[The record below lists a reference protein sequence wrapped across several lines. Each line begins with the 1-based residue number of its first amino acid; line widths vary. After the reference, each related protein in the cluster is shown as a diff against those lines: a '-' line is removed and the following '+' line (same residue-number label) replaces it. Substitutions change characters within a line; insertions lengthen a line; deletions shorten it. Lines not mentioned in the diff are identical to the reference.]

1 MMDAFKIELLA
12 ETAKAPAKVNSCYG
26 MLWNLYTDSFYHAGM
41 QDVTFDLNKTF
52 YGSKLNGLATKDGYV
67 LHPKGRILVRTGL
80 SIDPPIKYYAQVVP
94 INDTTQYGTSATELH
109 KQGLLIESKIIMG
122 GEIDFVAVNL
132 GHRPIEIKKGEAIA
146 QMMMKPIYNLD
157 MEVIG

>member
-1 MMDAFKIELLA
+1 MDTFKIELLA
-12 ETAKAPAKVNSCYG
+12 ETAKAPTEVGSCYG
-26 MLWNLYTDSFYHAGM
+26 MLWNLYADSFAHAGM

-52 YGSKLNGLATKDGYV
+52 YGSKLNGVATKDGYV
-67 LHPKGRILVRTGL
+67 LQPQGRILVRTGL

-94 INDTTQYGTSATELH
+94 IYDPTQWDTTATELH
-109 KQGLLIESKIIMG
+109 KKGLLIESKIIMS

-132 GHRPIEIKKGEAIA
+132 GHKPIELKKGDVVA
-146 QMMMKPIYNLD
+146 QMMMKRVYNLD

>member
-12 ETAKAPAKVNSCYG
+12 ETAKAPTEVSGCYG
-26 MLWNLYTDSFYHAGM
+26 MLWDLYADSFAHAGM

-52 YGSKLNGLATKDGYV
+52 YGSKLNGVATKDGY
-67 LHPKGRILVRTGL
+67 LLQPKGRILVRTGL

-94 INDTTQYGTSATELH
+94 IYDSTQWHTTATELH

-132 GHRPIEIKKGEAIA
+132 GHKTIHLKKGDVVA
-146 QMMMKPIYNLD
+146 QFMMKPVYNLN
-157 MEVIG
+157 MELTV